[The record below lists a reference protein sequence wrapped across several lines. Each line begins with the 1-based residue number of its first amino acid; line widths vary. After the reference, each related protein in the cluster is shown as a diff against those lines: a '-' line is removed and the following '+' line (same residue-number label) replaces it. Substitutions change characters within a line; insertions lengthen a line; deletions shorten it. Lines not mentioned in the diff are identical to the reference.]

1 MPASIGV
8 NLRVTGHC
16 SQGGRKYM
24 EDLFSVAY
32 QQTED
37 ERDLEYA
44 FFGIYDGHGGS
55 EAAAFAKEHLMDS
68 IVKQRQFWSDND
80 EDVLKAIRNGYMLTH
95 LNMWKELEK
104 WPKTVTGLPST
115 AGTTASIA
123 FIRRGKIYIG
133 HVGDSA
139 IVLGYQ
145 KNDCEEWAAK
155 PLTSDHKPESTTEIE
170 RIQKCGGKV
179 VSKAGVPRVVWNR
192 PRLGHKGPIKKNT
205 PMDEIPFLAVARS
218 LGDLW
223 SYNPHNDEF
232 IVSPDPDVGV
242 LVIDPSKFRCLIFGT
257 DGLWNMISPEGA
269 VNLVQATER
278 HNEAALVGGSANQP
292 RDWLNPSKSL
302 VDHAL
307 ERWSNTRM
315 RADNTSVVT
324 LMLDPPGP
332 PRATV
337 LRSRSSAVRA
347 APTAPPVPAP
357 PPSDSAEPE
366 ARAVPQNGLTI
377 MTRYSDSE
385 RAAATL
391 PPLPEAP
398 LPPCATLDARLPAP
412 PPPAD
417 DSPRDTPDQD
427 SDDAIVNYG
436 NPAESYFMARLLNRT
451 RVVNTLSA
459 VHDEIA
465 GELAARAPSEPRDR
479 PPAPATVVPDTE
491 GDGDAASATRP
502 PLPPRTSIVEPASPV
517 TEPARAAADDGGIQI
532 NEVSSSSPTEGPPRA
547 RGRRPRTDPRRDPP
561 PAAPDRVLRSHHEA
575 EPPQRPQTRQA
586 ATRTRPPAAAPPPAP
601 APPVDRV
608 VILTRRTPATATA
621 TATAVPPP
629 PPPRTDRP
637 VAPEPRPSS
646 RRPIPVTVEPSPV
659 EEETKRGGSRSTR
672 SQGAAAVTPL
682 AQKITRSI
690 GLYAR
695 ELRGAAAAAAA
706 AAGARAGNSARAP
719 GPARRAPAARRPPA
733 DRSKENLGA
742 ARGRARARA
751 APAASP
757 SPQGGRPRTRRA
769 DSPRD
774 EGEVHSTTGESPS
787 PPSPDVCAGAP
798 APAARPRALRS
809 RNDAG
814 EPARAARDATA
825 CKRTRCGEDGGGG
838 ASKAARLA
846 PERCARALG
855 KRATGPWAPALA
867 LRNRLRRRLAK

>member
-145 KNDCEEWAAK
+145 KDGCEEWAAK
-155 PLTSDHKPESTTEIE
+155 PLTNDHKPESTTEIE
-170 RIQKCGGKV
+170 RIQRCGGKV

-223 SYNPHNDEF
+223 SYNPQNDEF

-242 LVIDPSKFRCLIFGT
+242 LTIDPSKFRCLIFGT

-269 VNLVQATER
+269 VSLVQATER
-278 HNEAALVGGSANQP
+278 HNEAALVGGNGNQP

-337 LRSRSSAVRA
+337 LRSRSSAAR
-347 APTAPPVPAP
+347 PTPAP
-357 PPSDSAEPE
+357 PAPPARAGSPRPEPE

-377 MTRYSDSE
+377 MTRYSDAE
-385 RAAATL
+385 R
-391 PPLPEAP
+391 
-398 LPPCATLDARLPAP
+398 AP
-412 PPPAD
+412 PPPPPDVPLPPVATLDTRLPPAQPALPVD
-417 DSPRDTPDQD
+417 DSPRDALEQD
-427 SDDAIVNYG
+427 DDAIVNYG

-451 RVVNTLSA
+451 RVINTLSA
-459 VHDEIA
+459 VHEEIA
-465 GELAARAPSEPRDR
+465 GTPALREPSEPRE
-479 PPAPATVVPDTE
+479 PTPAPATVVPDVEADT
-491 GDGDAASATRP
+491 DASTASRP
-502 PLPPRTSIVEPASPV
+502 PLPPRASVGEPAA
-517 TEPARAAADDGGIQI
+517 TAAESSILPDDDGGIQI
-532 NEVSSSSPTEGPPRA
+532 NEVSSSSPTEGPPKP
-547 RGRRPRTDPRRDPP
+547 RGRRPRTDAKRDAPA
-561 PAAPDRVLRSHHEA
+561 AAPDRVLRSHHEA
-575 EPPQRPQTRQA
+575 ETPQRPHTRQA
-586 ATRTRPPAAAPPPAP
+586 TRARPPAASP
-601 APPVDRV
+601 APPLDRV
-608 VILTRRTPATATA
+608 VILTRRAPPVPSPA
-621 TATAVPPP
+621 PP
-629 PPPRTDRP
+629 PPPRTDRLAAGDAKP
-637 VAPEPRPSS
+637 SGRRVAPAPVE
-646 RRPIPVTVEPSPV
+646 PIPVDEDA
-659 EEETKRGGSRSTR
+659 KRSATRSTR
-672 SQGAAAVTPL
+672 SQGAQGVTPL

-719 GPARRAPAARRPPA
+719 GPARRTQAARRPPP

-751 APAASP
+751 ARAASP
-757 SPQGGRPRTRRA
+757 PPGLPERPRPRRP
-769 DSPRD
+769 DSARD
-774 EGEVHSTTGESPS
+774 EPEVHSTTAEPP
-787 PPSPDVCAGAP
+787 PPSACAGAP
-798 APAARPRALRS
+798 APPTVARPRALRS
-809 RNDAG
+809 RNDAS
-814 EPARAARDATA
+814 EPVRAVRDQGA

-838 ASKAARLA
+838 ASKTARLA

>member
-24 EDLFSVAY
+24 EDLFAVAY

-145 KNDCEEWAAK
+145 KDGCEEWAAK
-155 PLTSDHKPESTTEIE
+155 PLTSDHKPESTNEIE
-170 RIQKCGGKV
+170 RIQRCGGKV
-179 VSKAGVPRVVWNR
+179 VAKAGVPRVVWNR

-223 SYNPHNDEF
+223 SYNPQNDEF

-242 LVIDPSKFRCLIFGT
+242 LTIDPSKFRCLIFGT
-257 DGLWNMISPEGA
+257 DGLWNMISSEGA
-269 VNLVQATER
+269 VSLVQATER
-278 HNEAALVGGSANQP
+278 HNEAALVGGNGNQP

-337 LRSRSSAVRA
+337 LRSRSSAVRS
-347 APTAPPVPAP
+347 APAVPPAPVPPPQEAP
-357 PPSDSAEPE
+357 AEPE
-366 ARAVPQNGLTI
+366 ARPVPQNGLTI
-377 MTRYSDSE
+377 MTRYSDTE
-385 RAAATL
+385 RTA
-391 PPLPEAP
+391 PPPAPDAP
-398 LPPCATLDARLPAP
+398 LPPCATLDTRLPAP
-412 PPPAD
+412 PGPPAPTD
-417 DSPRDTPDQD
+417 DAERDPLDTD

-451 RVVNTLSA
+451 RVINTLSA

-465 GELAARAPSEPRDR
+465 GDTSPRAPSEPRER
-479 PPAPATVVPDTE
+479 PPAPITVIADAE
-491 GDGDAASATRP
+491 GEGDAAAGVRP
-502 PLPPRTSIVEPASPV
+502 PLPPRTSIAEPVIPAVEQV
-517 TEPARAAADDGGIQI
+517 RTVADDGGIQI
-532 NEVSSSSPTEGPPRA
+532 NEVSSSSPTEGPSRP
-547 RGRRPRTDPRRDPP
+547 RGRRPRTDMRREPP
-561 PAAPDRVLRSHHEA
+561 PAAPDRVLRSHYES
-575 EPPQRPQTRQA
+575 EPAPRPHTRQA
-586 ATRTRPPAAAPPPAP
+586 ATRSRPPAQSP

-608 VILTRRTPATATA
+608 VILTRRSTPAAA
-621 TATAVPPP
+621 PPPPP
-629 PPPRTDRP
+629 PPPRTDRTAI
-637 VAPEPRPSS
+637 VTDPRPST
-646 RRPIPVTVEPSPV
+646 RRVTPAPNESVTVEEDV
-659 EEETKRGGSRSTR
+659 KRGGPRATR
-672 SQGAAAVTPL
+672 SQGAAGVTPL

-690 GLYAR
+690 GMYAR

-757 SPQGGRPRTRRA
+757 SPPAPRPRTRRA
-769 DSPRD
+769 DSARD
-774 EGEVHSTTGESPS
+774 ETEVHSTTGEPLA
-787 PPSPDVCAGAP
+787 PPPPDACAGAP
-798 APAARPRALRS
+798 APAVRPRALRS

-814 EPARAARDATA
+814 EPVRMIRETGA
-825 CKRTRCGEDGGGG
+825 CKRARCGDDGAGGG

>member
-115 AGTTASIA
+115 AGTTASVA

-145 KNDCEEWAAK
+145 KEGCEEWAAK
-155 PLTSDHKPESTTEIE
+155 PLTSDHKPESATEME
-170 RIQKCGGKV
+170 RIQRCGGKV
-179 VSKAGVPRVVWNR
+179 ISKAGVPRVVWNR
-192 PRLGHKGPIKKNT
+192 PRQGHKGPIKKNT

-223 SYNPHNDEF
+223 SYNTQNDEF

-242 LVIDPSKFRCLIFGT
+242 LTIDPTKFRCLIFGT

-269 VNLVQATER
+269 VSLVQATEK
-278 HNEAALVGGSANQP
+278 HNEAALVGGSPSQP

-337 LRSRSSAVRA
+337 LRTRTSQKPQSTV
-347 APTAPPVPAP
+347 P
-357 PPSDSAEPE
+357 PPNPPKEDKEPE
-366 ARAVPQNGLTI
+366 LESRTVPQNGLTI
-377 MTRYSDSE
+377 MTRYSDVDKPVIAPDTPE
-385 RAAATL
+385 RT
-391 PPLPEAP
+391 P
-398 LPPCATLDARLPAP
+398 LPPCATLDGRFSTGGEEQRGERKEP
-412 PPPAD
+412 
-417 DSPRDTPDQD
+417 D
-427 SDDAIVNYG
+427 SDSLTNYG
-436 NPAESYFMARLLNRT
+436 NPAESYFMARLLQRS
-451 RVVNTLSA
+451 RLVDTLSA
-459 VHDEIA
+459 LTR
-465 GELAARAPSEPRDR
+465 ELAA
-479 PPAPATVVPDTE
+479 PPA
-491 GDGDAASATRP
+491 
-502 PLPPRTSIVEPASPV
+502 PASPV
-517 TEPARAAADDGGIQI
+517 TDLPENYVDKTLPPDVPADAPASPAAADEPRPGPDDVSIQI
-532 NEVSSSSPTEGPPRA
+532 NEVSSSSPTETPPRP
-547 RGRRPRTDPRRDPP
+547 RGRRPKSEA
-561 PAAPDRVLRSHHEA
+561 PAPHDRVLRSHDA
-575 EPPQRPQTRQA
+575 DTPQRPLTRQ
-586 ATRTRPPAAAPPPAP
+586 TVTKSRTPASAPAP
-601 APPVDRV
+601 ALDRV
-608 VILTRRTPATATA
+608 VILSRRAP
-621 TATAVPPP
+621 
-629 PPPRTDRP
+629 
-637 VAPEPRPSS
+637 PEPRPAQ
-646 RRPIPVTVEPSPV
+646 RKPPAEPEP
-659 EEETKRGGSRSTR
+659 RATR
-672 SQGAAAVTPL
+672 SSAPLAPAASPAPPAPATPL

-690 GLYAR
+690 SSVAR
-695 ELRGAAAAAAA
+695 ELRGAAVAA

-719 GPARRAPAARRPPA
+719 GPAAPRSRR
-733 DRSKENLGA
+733 
-742 ARGRARARA
+742 RARA
-751 APAASP
+751 APR
-757 SPQGGRPRTRRA
+757 RPRRA
-769 DSPRD
+769 DSP
-774 EGEVHSTTGESPS
+774 EVHSTTPETHHYT
-787 PPSPDVCAGAP
+787 
-798 APAARPRALRS
+798 RALRS
-809 RNDAG
+809 RNDATPPAAPAPAPAPG
-814 EPARAARDATA
+814 PLKRRGDCEP
-825 CKRTRCGEDGGGG
+825 GGGG
-838 ASKAARLA
+838 KVPRLA
-846 PERCARALG
+846 GDRCARLNRRAGLWASALS
-855 KRATGPWAPALA
+855 
-867 LRNRLRRRLAK
+867 LRNRLRKRLAK

>member
-44 FFGIYDGHGGS
+44 FFGIYDGHGGG

-95 LNMWKELEK
+95 LNMWKEVEK

-115 AGTTASIA
+115 AGTTASVA

-145 KNDCEEWAAK
+145 KDGSEEWAAK
-155 PLTSDHKPESTTEIE
+155 PLTLDHKPESTAEIE

-192 PRLGHKGPIKKNT
+192 PRLCHKGPIKKNT

-223 SYNPHNDEF
+223 SYNPQNDEF

-242 LVIDPSKFRCLIFGT
+242 LTIDPSKFRCLIFGT

-278 HNEAALVGGSANQP
+278 HNEAALVGGNASQP

-337 LRSRSSAVRA
+337 LRSRTTAQKPQAAVPSTVPMSNVGVSTLTAKVDEPKSDA
-347 APTAPPVPAP
+347 AVDNDT
-357 PPSDSAEPE
+357 
-366 ARAVPQNGLTI
+366 RQVPQNGLTI
-377 MTRYSDSE
+377 MTRYSDVDKPVSSGEDTE
-385 RAAATL
+385 R
-391 PPLPEAP
+391 AP
-398 LPPCATLDARLPAP
+398 LPPCATLDGRF
-412 PPPAD
+412 
-417 DSPRDTPDQD
+417 SVGHREETVREENS
-427 SDDAIVNYG
+427 SDNGSEVISNYG

-451 RVVNTLSA
+451 RVINTLSE
-459 VHDEIA
+459 VYDEIINGHRPKAASESRQSSPPSGTELPEDGSGDASGRAPPSAPSASHERSGANGA
-465 GELAARAPSEPRDR
+465 GEASRG
-479 PPAPATVVPDTE
+479 PDE
-491 GDGDAASATRP
+491 
-502 PLPPRTSIVEPASPV
+502 V
-517 TEPARAAADDGGIQI
+517 GIQI
-532 NEVSSSSPTEGPPRA
+532 NEVSSSSPTDGPPRA
-547 RGRRPRTDPRRDPP
+547 RGRRYRGEVRRDVP
-561 PAAPDRVLRSHHEA
+561 PATNDRVLRSHHEI
-575 EPPQRPQTRQA
+575 ETPQRP
-586 ATRTRPPAAAPPPAP
+586 RTRLNTTRARPVGDAAPL
-601 APPVDRV
+601 DRI
-608 VILTRRTPATATA
+608 VILNRRGHPPSTPATRVAQVA
-621 TATAVPPP
+621 PR
-629 PPPRTDRP
+629 PPPRRS
-637 VAPEPRPSS
+637 VLVPEPEIEHTDGVAEEA
-646 RRPIPVTVEPSPV
+646 RRA
-659 EEETKRGGSRSTR
+659 TR
-672 SQGAAAVTPL
+672 SQ
-682 AQKITRSI
+682 
-690 GLYAR
+690 
-695 ELRGAAAAAAA
+695 AAAATPAPRAAREVKS
-706 AAGARAGNSARAP
+706 GGVAGNSPRAP
-719 GPARRAPAARRPPA
+719 GPVRRAPAARG
-733 DRSKENLGA
+733 RSKENLGV
-742 ARGRARARA
+742 ARRRARACA
-751 APAASP
+751 APVSP
-757 SPQGGRPRTRRA
+757 SPPSRPPPRPRRA
-769 DSPRD
+769 DSALEEP
-774 EGEVHSTTGESPS
+774 EVHSTTGE
-787 PPSPDVCAGAP
+787 AG
-798 APAARPRALRS
+798 PAAGPERALRS
-809 RNDAG
+809 RNEPAALCSRASCKRRAG
-814 EPARAARDATA
+814 EELTNGGKVARV
-825 CKRTRCGEDGGGG
+825 
-838 ASKAARLA
+838 S
-846 PERCARALG
+846 LG
-855 KRATGPWAPALA
+855 KRASGPWVPAPALA
-867 LRNRLRRRLAK
+867 LRNRLRRRLVK

>member
-95 LNMWKELEK
+95 LDMWKELEK

-115 AGTTASIA
+115 AGTTASVA

-145 KNDCEEWAAK
+145 KDGCEEWAAK
-155 PLTSDHKPESTTEIE
+155 PLTSDHKPESTAEIE
-170 RIQKCGGKV
+170 RIQRCGGKV

-242 LVIDPSKFRCLIFGT
+242 LTIDPSKFRCLIFGT

-269 VNLVQATER
+269 VSLVQATER

-337 LRSRSSAVRA
+337 LRSRTTQK
-347 APTAPPVPAP
+347 PTTSVTTNHAPPVPVPTKPEEAKP
-357 PPSDSAEPE
+357 EPQQESDN
-366 ARAVPQNGLTI
+366 RQVPQNGLTI
-377 MTRYSDSE
+377 MTRYSDVDRPAPSPD
-385 RAAATL
+385 T
-391 PPLPEAP
+391 P
-398 LPPCATLDARLPAP
+398 LPPCATIDSRLSVTPLDTSK
-412 PPPAD
+412 
-417 DSPRDTPDQD
+417 DSE
-427 SDDAIVNYG
+427 SEESDAITNYG
-436 NPAESYFMARLLNRT
+436 NPAESYFMTRLLSRS
-451 RVVNTLSA
+451 RVVNTLSE
-459 VHDEIA
+459 VYDEIVEKRREA
-465 GELAARAPSEPRDR
+465 SP
-479 PPAPATVVPDTE
+479 PATVVPE
-491 GDGDAASATRP
+491 VAEAPVSPPHPGPAGDA
-502 PLPPRTSIVEPASPV
+502 E
-517 TEPARAAADDGGIQI
+517 DGGIQI
-532 NEVSSSSPTEGPPRA
+532 NEVSSSSPVELPPKV
-547 RGRRPRTDPRRDPP
+547 RGRRPKDSKREVPN
-561 PAAPDRVLRSHHEA
+561 DRVLRSHHE
-575 EPPQRPQTRQA
+575 EPQRPQTRQ
-586 ATRTRPPAAAPPPAP
+586 TGRPRPSPAL
-601 APPVDRV
+601 DRV
-608 VILTRRTPATATA
+608 VILSRRA
-621 TATAVPPP
+621 PPP
-629 PPPRTDRP
+629 PP
-637 VAPEPRPSS
+637 
-646 RRPIPVTVEPSPV
+646 SPPP
-659 EEETKRGGSRSTR
+659 EEEERRTTR
-672 SQGAAAVTPL
+672 SQATPL
-682 AQKITRSI
+682 SKLTRSLS
-690 GLYAR
+690 GVAR
-695 ELRGAAAAAAA
+695 ELRAVTTG
-706 AAGARAGNSARAP
+706 AGAGNCARAP
-719 GPARRAPAARRPPA
+719 GPSRRAPAARRPAGPGA
-733 DRSKENLGA
+733 GGARKENRGA
-742 ARGRARARA
+742 ARGGPQTL
-751 APAASP
+751 PA
-757 SPQGGRPRTRRA
+757 QTNER
-769 DSPRD
+769 
-774 EGEVHSTTGESPS
+774 VHSTTE
-787 PPSPDVCAGAP
+787 DACARLP
-798 APAARPRALRS
+798 LEPRTLRS
-809 RNDAG
+809 RNEADSTPVSNNSNNKRKC
-814 EPARAARDATA
+814 EHSPAPP
-825 CKRTRCGEDGGGG
+825 
-838 ASKAARLA
+838 ASKSARVS
-846 PERCARALG
+846 ERCSRALG
-855 KRATGPWAPALA
+855 KRSSGPWAPALA

>member
-145 KNDCEEWAAK
+145 KDDCEEWAAK

-170 RIQKCGGKV
+170 RIQRCGGKV
-179 VSKAGVPRVVWNR
+179 ISKAGVPRVVWNR

-223 SYNPHNDEF
+223 SYNPQNDEF

-242 LVIDPSKFRCLIFGT
+242 LTIDPSKFRCLIFGT

-269 VNLVQATER
+269 VSLVQATER
-278 HNEAALVGGSANQP
+278 HNEAALVGGSGSQP

-337 LRSRSSAVRA
+337 LRSRSSAARPAPAAPPRARTPRA
-347 APTAPPVPAP
+347 ARGPRARHA
-357 PPSDSAEPE
+357 
-366 ARAVPQNGLTI
+366 ARAAERLTI

-385 RAAATL
+385 RAPA
-391 PPLPEAP
+391 PPPAPDAP

-412 PPPAD
+412 PDA
-417 DSPRDTPDQD
+417 PRDPPDP
-427 SDDAIVNYG
+427 DDADAILNYG

-459 VHDEIA
+459 VHEEIA
-465 GELAARAPSEPRDR
+465 GAPAPREPSEPRETA
-479 PPAPATVVPDTE
+479 PVPATVVPDVDPET
-491 GDGDAASATRP
+491 DASTAARP
-502 PLPPRTSIVEPASPV
+502 PLPPRAATAEPVVPG
-517 TEPARAAADDGGIQI
+517 TEPAPSDDDVGIQI
-532 NEVSSSSPTEGPPRA
+532 NEVSSSSPTEGPPRP
-547 RGRRPRTDPRRDPP
+547 RGRRPRTDLRRDPP
-561 PAAPDRVLRSHHEA
+561 PAAPDRVLRSHHDA
-575 EPPQRPQTRQA
+575 EPPQRPQTRQS
-586 ATRTRPPAAAPPPAP
+586 ATRARPAAPTPTPAL
-601 APPVDRV
+601 DRV
-608 VILTRRTPATATA
+608 VILTRRAPAAPPA
-621 TATAVPPP
+621 PP
-629 PPPRTDRP
+629 PPPRSERP
-637 VAPEPRPSS
+637 APAELKPAGRRVAPAPAVTEP
-646 RRPIPVTVEPSPV
+646 VNV
-659 EEETKRGGSRSTR
+659 EEDAKRSGTRATR
-672 SQGAAAVTPL
+672 SQGVQGVTPL

-690 GLYAR
+690 GMYAR

-706 AAGARAGNSARAP
+706 AAGARRKLGAR
-719 GPARRAPAARRPPA
+719 PARRGGPRRRAARP

-742 ARGRARARA
+742 ARGARARA

-757 SPQGGRPRTRRA
+757 PQ
-769 DSPRD
+769 
-774 EGEVHSTTGESPS
+774 PS
-787 PPSPDVCAGAP
+787 PPRARAARIARTTRCTPPRASRARPCRP
-798 APAARPRALRS
+798 APARPRRPPARAALRNDAAEPPQPACKRGCGGEDGGAPARPRAWRPS
-809 RNDAG
+809 AA
-814 EPARAARDATA
+814 PAPRARD
-825 CKRTRCGEDGGGG
+825 GPVG
-838 ASKAARLA
+838 AGAGAAQ
-846 PERCARALG
+846 P
-855 KRATGPWAPALA
+855 
-867 LRNRLRRRLAK
+867 LRRRLAK

>member
-115 AGTTASIA
+115 AGTTASVA

-145 KNDCEEWAAK
+145 KEGSEEWAAK
-155 PLTSDHKPESTTEIE
+155 PLTSDHKPESTAEME
-170 RIQKCGGKV
+170 RIQRCGGKV

-192 PRLGHKGPIKKNT
+192 PRQGHKGPIKKNT

-223 SYNPHNDEF
+223 SYNTQNDEF

-242 LVIDPSKFRCLIFGT
+242 LTIDPTKFRCLIFGT

-269 VNLVQATER
+269 VSLVQATER

-337 LRSRSSAVRA
+337 LRARSKPAPSA
-347 APTAPPVPAP
+347 APAPVPP
-357 PPSDSAEPE
+357 PDEPDT
-366 ARAVPQNGLTI
+366 RAVPQNGLTI
-377 MTRYSDSE
+377 MTRYSDVDSNKP
-385 RAAATL
+385 AT
-391 PPLPEAP
+391 PETTESRTP
-398 LPPCATLDARLPAP
+398 LPPCATLDGRFSTGSDERGDKREP
-412 PPPAD
+412 
-417 DSPRDTPDQD
+417 DT
-427 SDDAIVNYG
+427 DAMANYG
-436 NPAESYFMARLLNRT
+436 NPAESYFMARLLQRS
-451 RVVNTLSA
+451 RLVNTLSA
-459 VHDEIA
+459 VTE
-465 GELAARAPSEPRDR
+465 ELAGDRSGEPEPEPATVLPEPELDKTL
-479 PPAPATVVPDTE
+479 PADVPAEPPEPAPAPGE
-491 GDGDAASATRP
+491 HG
-502 PLPPRTSIVEPASPV
+502 
-517 TEPARAAADDGGIQI
+517 ADDVRIQI
-532 NEVSSSSPTEGPPRA
+532 NEVSSSSPTEGPPRP
-547 RGRRPRTDPRRDPP
+547 RGRRLKPDARPP
-561 PAAPDRVLRSHHEA
+561 APDRVLRSHDADSAPRPHTRRGA
-575 EPPQRPQTRQA
+575 SRAPPPTPTA
-586 ATRTRPPAAAPPPAP
+586 SSSSAAAP
-601 APPVDRV
+601 
-608 VILTRRTPATATA
+608 
-621 TATAVPPP
+621 
-629 PPPRTDRP
+629 
-637 VAPEPRPSS
+637 
-646 RRPIPVTVEPSPV
+646 
-659 EEETKRGGSRSTR
+659 
-672 SQGAAAVTPL
+672 
-682 AQKITRSI
+682 
-690 GLYAR
+690 
-695 ELRGAAAAAAA
+695 
-706 AAGARAGNSARAP
+706 
-719 GPARRAPAARRPPA
+719 
-733 DRSKENLGA
+733 
-742 ARGRARARA
+742 ARARA
-751 APAASP
+751 AARPRAAAQAAQRARAARHALRRARLHP
-757 SPQGGRPRTRRA
+757 RRHQGGRP
-769 DSPRD
+769 
-774 EGEVHSTTGESPS
+774 
-787 PPSPDVCAGAP
+787 GAP
-798 APAARPRALRS
+798 RRRVPGGKLGAAGPGGAAARAHPAHAPGAAPAPAPARQLQGEPRAPAARPRR
-809 RNDAG
+809 R
-814 EPARAARDATA
+814 
-825 CKRTRCGEDGGGG
+825 
-838 ASKAARLA
+838 ARLA
-846 PERCARALG
+846 PLTAHRG
-855 KRATGPWAPALA
+855 
-867 LRNRLRRRLAK
+867 

>member
-44 FFGIYDGHGGS
+44 FFGIYDGHGGG

-115 AGTTASIA
+115 AGTTASVA

-145 KNDCEEWAAK
+145 KEGSEEWVAK
-155 PLTSDHKPESTTEIE
+155 PLTSDHKPESTMEIE
-170 RIQKCGGKV
+170 RIQRCGGKV
-179 VSKAGVPRVVWNR
+179 ISKAGVPRVVWNR
-192 PRLGHKGPIKKNT
+192 PRPGHKGPIKKNT

-223 SYNPHNDEF
+223 SYNPQNDEF

-242 LVIDPSKFRCLIFGT
+242 LTIDPSKFRCLIFGT

-337 LRSRSSAVRA
+337 LRSRTTAQKPQSTVPSVAPA
-347 APTAPPVPAP
+347 APAAPSKTEEVKPEGPAEG
-357 PPSDSAEPE
+357 D
-366 ARAVPQNGLTI
+366 ARQVPQNGLTI
-377 MTRYSDSE
+377 MTRYSDVDKPAPSPDNPAPSTENPE
-385 RAAATL
+385 RT
-391 PPLPEAP
+391 P
-398 LPPCATLDARLPAP
+398 LPPCATLDGRFSVGPQDEAP
-412 PPPAD
+412 HED
-417 DSPRDTPDQD
+417 DTEEG
-427 SDDAIVNYG
+427 DAISNYG
-436 NPAESYFMARLLNRT
+436 NPAESYFMARLLNRS
-451 RVVNTLSA
+451 RVVNTLSE
-459 VHDEIA
+459 VYEEIVN
-465 GELAARAPSEPRDR
+465 GQRSRAASEAREPSP
-479 PPAPATVVPDTE
+479 PPATALPETGAAGDTAESRLRPDE
-491 GDGDAASATRP
+491 DSAAAGPGGDA
-502 PLPPRTSIVEPASPV
+502 PAP
-517 TEPARAAADDGGIQI
+517 DDDAGRGDSDDVDIQI
-532 NEVSSSSPTEGPPRA
+532 NEVSSSSPTDGPSRP
-547 RGRRPRTDPRRDPP
+547 RGRRPRTEVKRDA
-561 PAAPDRVLRSHHEA
+561 PAAAPNDRVLRSHHEP
-575 EPPQRPQTRQA
+575 ETPQRPHTRQTA
-586 ATRTRPPAAAPPPAP
+586 SRARPPVLERVVILNRRGTSAASPAPSRPDRPPPPTDARPQQRRAPPPAP
-601 APPVDRV
+601 AQ
-608 VILTRRTPATATA
+608 TPTA
-621 TATAVPPP
+621 
-629 PPPRTDRP
+629 
-637 VAPEPRPSS
+637 APEPQPLEVEEA
-646 RRPIPVTVEPSPV
+646 RRP
-659 EEETKRGGSRSTR
+659 TR
-672 SQGAAAVTPL
+672 SQNSPSTAL
-682 AQKITRSI
+682 AQKITRGI
-690 GLYAR
+690 GGAAR
-695 ELRGAAAAAAA
+695 ELRGAAAAA

-719 GPARRAPAARRPPA
+719 GPARRAPAARREAPVRLRA
-733 DRSKENLGA
+733 DRSKENIGA
-742 ARGRARARA
+742 ARRRARARA
-751 APAASP
+751 APASP
-757 SPQGGRPRTRRA
+757 APPPRPRTRRA
-769 DSPRD
+769 DSPPD
-774 EGEVHSTTGESPS
+774 EPEVHSTTSE
-787 PPSPDVCAGAP
+787 PPWPTG
-798 APAARPRALRS
+798 RALRS
-809 RNDAG
+809 RNDAESPRRREAG
-814 EPARAARDATA
+814 GKRARCEEAA
-825 CKRTRCGEDGGGG
+825 G
-838 ASKAARLA
+838 AAEAPKAAA
-846 PERCARALG
+846 ERVARALG
-855 KRATGPWAPALA
+855 KRASGPWAPALA
-867 LRNRLRRRLAK
+867 LRNRLRRRLVK

>member
-68 IVKQRQFWSDND
+68 IVKQRQFWSDSD

-145 KNDCEEWAAK
+145 KDGCEEWAAK
-155 PLTSDHKPESTTEIE
+155 PLTSDHKPESTAEIE
-170 RIQKCGGKV
+170 RIQRCGGKV

-223 SYNPHNDEF
+223 SYNPQNDEF

-242 LVIDPSKFRCLIFGT
+242 LIIDPSKFRCLIFGT

-269 VNLVQATER
+269 VSLVQATER
-278 HNEAALVGGSANQP
+278 HNEAALVGGNGNQP

-337 LRSRSSAVRA
+337 LRSRTTQKPQALA
-347 APTAPPVPAP
+347 PAP
-357 PPSDSAEPE
+357 PAPAPAPHKQEDKAETPTDAE
-366 ARAVPQNGLTI
+366 SRHVPQNGLTI
-377 MTRYSDSE
+377 MTRYSDVE
-385 RAAATL
+385 RPA
-391 PPLPEAP
+391 PPADAPAP
-398 LPPCATLDARLPAP
+398 LPPCATLDARLSVAP
-412 PPPAD
+412 LDAA
-417 DSPRDTPDQD
+417 RDAGD
-427 SDDAIVNYG
+427 DDAITNYG
-436 NPAESYFMARLLNRT
+436 NPAESYFMARLLNRS
-451 RVVNTLSA
+451 RVVNTLSD
-459 VHDEIA
+459 VYDEIVH
-465 GELAARAPSEPRDR
+465 GRAPPREASPPPATVLPPPRPEPPAEPRPPSPAPPD
-479 PPAPATVVPDTE
+479 PAPA
-491 GDGDAASATRP
+491 
-502 PLPPRTSIVEPASPV
+502 
-517 TEPARAAADDGGIQI
+517 DDVSIQI
-532 NEVSSSSPTEGPPRA
+532 NEVSSSSPTDAPPRG
-547 RGRRPRTDPRRDPP
+547 RGRRPRADAKRDPP
-561 PAAPDRVLRSHHEA
+561 AAAHDRVLRSHHD
-575 EPPQRPQTRQA
+575 EPPRPQTRQA
-586 ATRTRPPAAAPPPAP
+586 AKPRAVAVAAPAAPAAPLE
-601 APPVDRV
+601 RV
-608 VILTRRTPATATA
+608 VILNRRA
-621 TATAVPPP
+621 PPP
-629 PPPRTDRP
+629 PPTRP
-637 VAPEPRPSS
+637 AAPAHDDE
-646 RRPIPVTVEPSPV
+646 RRAT
-659 EEETKRGGSRSTR
+659 RSH
-672 SQGAAAVTPL
+672 SQGAAL
-682 AQKITRSI
+682 AQKITRGIS
-690 GLYAR
+690 GVAR
-695 ELRGAAAAAAA
+695 ELRAA
-706 AAGARAGNSARAP
+706 AAGARPGNSPRAP
-719 GPARRAPAARRPPA
+719 GPSRAPAARQGGPQRPGRPRA

-742 ARGRARARA
+742 TRRARARA
-751 APAASP
+751 ASAAPDAPPHAPAAP
-757 SPQGGRPRTRRA
+757 EP
-769 DSPRD
+769 
-774 EGEVHSTTGESPS
+774 EVHSTTGEP
-787 PPSPDVCAGAP
+787 CGAAP

-809 RNDAG
+809 RNEAESPPRAG
-814 EPARAARDATA
+814 APPGKRARCEEGPCR
-825 CKRTRCGEDGGGG
+825 G
-838 ASKAARLA
+838 AGARL
-846 PERCARALG
+846 PSERLARALG
-855 KRATGPWAPALA
+855 KRASGPWAPALA

>member
-145 KNDCEEWAAK
+145 KEGCEEWAAK
-155 PLTSDHKPESTTEIE
+155 PLTSDHKPESTLEIE
-170 RIQKCGGKV
+170 RIQRCGGKV

-192 PRLGHKGPIKKNT
+192 PRIGHKGPIKKNT

-223 SYNPHNDEF
+223 SYNPQNDEF

-242 LVIDPSKFRCLIFGT
+242 LTIDPSKFRCLIFGT

-269 VNLVQATER
+269 VSLVQATER
-278 HNEAALVGGSANQP
+278 HNEAALVGGSGNQP

-337 LRSRSSAVRA
+337 LRSRTTQKPQSSV
-347 APTAPPVPAP
+347 PVGPLAGP
-357 PPSDSAEPE
+357 GQTHQQKPE
-366 ARAVPQNGLTI
+366 EKTETHTESSSNQVPQNGLTI
-377 MTRYSDSE
+377 MTRYSDVDKP
-385 RAAATL
+385 ATS
-391 PPLPEAP
+391 PDLPERTP
-398 LPPCATLDARLPAP
+398 LPPCATLDGRFSLGP
-412 PPPAD
+412 
-417 DSPRDTPDQD
+417 QD
-427 SDDAIVNYG
+427 EPQKEDEDADAITNYG

-451 RVVNTLSA
+451 RVVNTLCD
-459 VHDEIA
+459 VYDEIVN
-465 GELAARAPSEPRDR
+465 GRSPKAASEPRETTPEATALPEVSD
-479 PPAPATVVPDTE
+479 APRQRSPEKEVVPA
-491 GDGDAASATRP
+491 DGTGGTDVKDAPQR
-502 PLPPRTSIVEPASPV
+502 RDK
-517 TEPARAAADDGGIQI
+517 DDVGIQI
-532 NEVSSSSPTEGPPRA
+532 NEVSSSSPTEGPPRVK
-547 RGRRPRTDPRRDPP
+547 GRRPKAEPRRDA
-561 PAAPDRVLRSHHEA
+561 PAPNDRVLRSHHEF
-575 EPPQRPQTRQA
+575 
-586 ATRTRPPAAAPPPAP
+586 
-601 APPVDRV
+601 
-608 VILTRRTPATATA
+608 LTHPKDNNEL
-621 TATAVPPP
+621 AVNINK
-629 PPPRTDRP
+629 
-637 VAPEPRPSS
+637 S
-646 RRPIPVTVEPSPV
+646 
-659 EEETKRGGSRSTR
+659 
-672 SQGAAAVTPL
+672 L
-682 AQKITRSI
+682 
-690 GLYAR
+690 
-695 ELRGAAAAAAA
+695 
-706 AAGARAGNSARAP
+706 
-719 GPARRAPAARRPPA
+719 
-733 DRSKENLGA
+733 
-742 ARGRARARA
+742 
-751 APAASP
+751 
-757 SPQGGRPRTRRA
+757 
-769 DSPRD
+769 
-774 EGEVHSTTGESPS
+774 
-787 PPSPDVCAGAP
+787 
-798 APAARPRALRS
+798 
-809 RNDAG
+809 
-814 EPARAARDATA
+814 
-825 CKRTRCGEDGGGG
+825 
-838 ASKAARLA
+838 
-846 PERCARALG
+846 
-855 KRATGPWAPALA
+855 
-867 LRNRLRRRLAK
+867 

>member
-115 AGTTASIA
+115 AGTTASVA

-145 KNDCEEWAAK
+145 KDGSEEWAAK
-155 PLTSDHKPESTTEIE
+155 PLTSDHKPESTAEIE
-170 RIQKCGGKV
+170 RIQRCGGKV
-179 VSKAGVPRVVWNR
+179 ISKAGVPRVVWNR
-192 PRLGHKGPIKKNT
+192 PRVGHKGPIKKNT

-223 SYNPHNDEF
+223 SYNPQNDEF

-242 LVIDPSKFRCLIFGT
+242 LTIDPTKFRCLIFGT

-278 HNEAALVGGSANQP
+278 HNEAALVSGNGSQP

-337 LRSRSSAVRA
+337 LRSRTTAHKPAVAPPLAACA
-347 APTAPPVPAP
+347 APPAP
-357 PPSDSAEPE
+357 PAHPAHPTHTAPAPAGPARPAAPDAERP
-366 ARAVPQNGLTI
+366 VPQNGLTI
-377 MTRYSDSE
+377 MTRYSDAE
-385 RAAATL
+385 RPAAS
-391 PPLPEAP
+391 PPP
-398 LPPCATLDARLPAP
+398 LPPCASIDARLSVAPHEPAP
-412 PPPAD
+412 RDSSDAD
-417 DSPRDTPDQD
+417 DADPITT
-427 SDDAIVNYG
+427 YG

-451 RVVNTLSA
+451 RVINTLA
-459 VHDEIA
+459 DVYEEIA
-465 GELAARAPSEPRDR
+465 SGHADDVHEPS
-479 PPAPATVVPDTE
+479 PPPPVTVLSE
-491 GDGDAASATRP
+491 GDVDSDPLGQSADEKSTGAAGDAP
-502 PLPPRTSIVEPASPV
+502 PTDEEPSPAV
-517 TEPARAAADDGGIQI
+517 DDGGIQI
-532 NEVSSSSPTEGPPRA
+532 NEVSSSSPVEAPPRP
-547 RGRRPRTDPRRDPP
+547 RGRRPRTDVRRDAPVV
-561 PAAPDRVLRSHHEA
+561 PDRVLRSHHEDGQ
-575 EPPQRPQTRQA
+575 QRPQTRQA
-586 ATRTRPPAAAPPPAP
+586 ATRGRPAGPPSL
-601 APPVDRV
+601 DRV
-608 VILTRRTPATATA
+608 VILNRRAPPAPPVQRSTSTE
-621 TATAVPPP
+621 TVPPP
-629 PPPRTDRP
+629 RRL
-637 VAPEPRPSS
+637 APAPSS
-646 RRPIPVTVEPSPV
+646 AEPAPLAADDDDGR
-659 EEETKRGGSRSTR
+659 RGGRATR
-672 SQGAAAVTPL
+672 SHAPSTPL

-690 GLYAR
+690 GGVAR
-695 ELRGAAAAAAA
+695 ELRAAA
-706 AAGARAGNSARAP
+706 AGNSARAP
-719 GPARRAPAARRPPA
+719 GPARRAPAARLRA

-742 ARGRARARA
+742 ATRRARARA
-751 APAASP
+751 APAP
-757 SPQGGRPRTRRA
+757 PRRPRRA
-769 DSPRD
+769 DSAREPL
-774 EGEVHSTTGESPS
+774 VHSTSGEE
-787 PPSPDVCAGAP
+787 
-798 APAARPRALRS
+798 RPRALRS
-809 RNDAG
+809 RN
-814 EPARAARDATA
+814 EPAAPAAPPAKRA
-825 CKRTRCGEDGGGG
+825 RCDD
-838 ASKAARLA
+838 R
-846 PERCARALG
+846 PPLG
-855 KRATGPWAPALA
+855 KRAAGPWAPAPP
-867 LRNRLRRRLAK
+867 LRHRLRRRLAK